1 MSLCL
6 HVVSPPFMSTSRL
19 AYVAPSVLFLYES
32 LSTLSQEVDVIWRR
46 KRTMSTWLYA
56 ATRYVTVAEQV
67 VNLLPATSITVS
79 LFQPKLCLS
88 VKLCWSYRRGMILYP
103 LTCRYRAP
111 DILVLQQLQ
120 GQRIHQPNPL
130 FNTIF
135 MHCA

>member
-1 MSLCL
+1 MSI
-6 HVVSPPFMSTSRL
+6 SRL

-46 KRTMSTWLYA
+46 NRTMATWLYA

-67 VNLLPATSITVS
+67 VTNILPATHITVS
-79 LFQPKLCLS
+79 LFQKKLCLS
-88 VKLCWSYRRGMILYP
+88 VRRSRSYRRGMILYP
-103 LTCRYRAP
+103 LTCQYRVP

-130 FNTIF
+130 FNKIS
-135 MHCA
+135 MRCV